1 MRKLLYIFIGLILFS
16 CSDEL
21 EQVPTNKLPSDE
33 AITTVADLQLAV
45 NGVYAALVSVW
56 DGDQTIV
63 DGYCGDFG
71 LYADAK
77 GGDIDYQGAY
87 NHLAP
92 VINLQ
97 TDKNSDEAD
106 GFYYIDYV
114 AIARINDILSVVE
127 NITDIEDNKTEYDDL
142 VGQLHAARGFL
153 HFDVLR
159 TFCAMPNLVADQ
171 TAAKSGIVIS
181 NEKYSVNTRFTR
193 STMKESYD
201 FVKAEF
207 ELALTTISEDVVIG
221 EMNYWTVK
229 ALRSR
234 MHLYLGENS
243 AALVDAVDV
252 IENSPYDLLKRDEWV
267 DSWTIEGAAET
278 LFEIRTSDT
287 ENAERNSTGYYT
299 SPDGY
304 AEAAASDEFVTFFN
318 TLSADDIRINTLK
331 EEEDD
336 NGDYHAFYPQKYRG
350 RAGVI
355 SPLYVNNPKIIRLS
369 EVYYI
374 ASEAL
379 LQGGTAPNAK
389 TAVEYYNEVRANRIA
404 SYTDVTSVSI
414 DDILDERRIELFCEN
429 ARMFDL
435 IRLKTEFVHPRFAEP
450 IQVTDSRLITSFP
463 QRELDVNPD
472 L

>member
-21 EQVPTNKLPSDE
+21 EQVPTDKLPSDE

-45 NGVYAALVSVW
+45 NGVYASMVSVW
-56 DGDQTIV
+56 NGDQTIV

-77 GGDIDYQGAY
+77 GGDINYQGAY

-106 GFYYIDYV
+106 GFYYINYV
-114 AIARINDILSVVE
+114 GIARVNDILTVVE
-127 NITDIEDNKTEYDDL
+127 NISDIEDNKAEYDDL
-142 VGQLHAARGFL
+142 VGQLHAIRGFL

-181 NEKYSVNTRFTR
+181 NEKYLVNTRFTR

-207 ELALTTISEDVVIG
+207 EFALTTIGEEVVIG

-243 AALVDAVDV
+243 AALADAVDV
-252 IENSPYDLLKRDEWV
+252 IENSPYDLLMRDEWV
-267 DSWTIEGAAET
+267 DSWTIEGATET

-287 ENAERNSTGYYT
+287 ENAQRNSIGYYT
-299 SPDGY
+299 APGGY
-304 AEAAASDEFVTFFN
+304 AEAAASDEFLSFFN

-331 EEEDD
+331 EEDD
-336 NGDYHAFYPQKYRG
+336 DGDYQAFYPQKYRG
-350 RAGVI
+350 RSGVT

-374 ASEAL
+374 ASEAV
-379 LQGGTAPNAK
+379 LQGGTATNAK
-389 TAVEYYNEVRANRIA
+389 SAVEYYNAVRSNRID
-404 SYTDVTSVSI
+404 SYTDVASVTL
-414 DDILDERRIELFCEN
+414 DNILDERRIELFCEN
-429 ARMFDL
+429 ARVFDL
-435 IRLKTEFVHPRFAEP
+435 IRLKTEFDHPRFADP

-463 QRELDVNPD
+463 QRELDVNSD